1 VAEGASARGAGEVL
15 SGPGE
20 SGSGLDVRALIKI
33 RDENESLKRQLT
45 AALARVD
52 LLETTIDRI
61 VAAGNSVRK
70 G

>member
-1 VAEGASARGAGEVL
+1 MP
-15 SGPGE
+15 GPGE

-33 RDENESLKRQLT
+33 RDENESLKRQL
-45 AALARVD
+45 AVALARVD